1 MEASSMQNFKYLFV
15 NLVQRY
21 DCISFCSQNN
31 VSQSFT
37 LFRQSDEIHQIYEI
51 LDSFIPLWSLETL
64 KRCKLLISKIMLC
77 MRNEQTVVQLVNQNP
92 YSHKDWTR
100 KILQYKDQSYWS

>member
-1 MEASSMQNFKYLFV
+1 M
-15 NLVQRY
+15 
-21 DCISFCSQNN
+21 SFCSQNN

-77 MRNEQTVVQLVNQNP
+77 MRNELFLPQVITNALYRP
-92 YSHKDWTR
+92 PTIFYLIFLFH
-100 KILQYKDQSYWS
+100 